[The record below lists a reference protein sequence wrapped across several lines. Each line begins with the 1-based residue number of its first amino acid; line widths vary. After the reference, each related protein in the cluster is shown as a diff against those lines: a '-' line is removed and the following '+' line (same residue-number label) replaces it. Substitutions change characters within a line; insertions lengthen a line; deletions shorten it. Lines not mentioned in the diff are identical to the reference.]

1 MPRPFSSF
9 HPRVL
14 VAAIALASLPLA
26 ASAEHYQLPA
36 APLAS
41 TLSRI
46 ASDAGLV
53 LSIDPAL
60 TAGKT
65 APALQGDYTSLAA
78 LSAALQ
84 GSGLQL
90 LQSSAGTYSLAPLAQ
105 DAMSLPTSSINA
117 RAQADG
123 AAELGYRS
131 EAVRNVGALG
141 AMRLQDTPYSMSV
154 VSKEFL
160 QNTQSTSTDDVFKR

>member
-1 MPRPFSSF
+1 MPRPLFSF
-9 HPRVL
+9 RPQL
-14 VAAIALASLPLA
+14 LAVAATLASLPLA

-46 ASDAGLV
+46 ASDAGMA

-65 APALQGDYTSLAA
+65 APALQGDYDSVAA
-78 LSAALQ
+78 LTAALQ

-90 LQSSAGTYSLAPLAQ
+90 LQSSAVQAPTAWR
-105 DAMSLPTSSINA
+105 PW
-117 RAQADG
+117 R
-123 AAELGYRS
+123 R
-131 EAVRNVGALG
+131 
-141 AMRLQDTPYSMSV
+141 TP
-154 VSKEFL
+154 
-160 QNTQSTSTDDVFKR
+160 